1 MKLTWVLT
9 SNFSEGVPYA
19 IVNIMMV
26 AMFADLGLDAGTVT
40 LLTSLLSLPWAIKAL
55 WSPVVDTVGTKRSW
69 MLWMQAV
76 MAVVL
81 GLAAMSLGLQTWLVP
96 LVVCAALIAFASA
109 TYDISCDGYYML
121 ALDEKDQS
129 FLVGFRSFAYRLGM
143 LLVTGGLTA
152 LAGWWMSRDAALPA
166 PAFSAW
172 AKTLAVA
179 AALFAG
185 LCLLHNLLLPKVEQR
200 SVCSGSVAAST
211 PSSHS
216 LGTAMA
222 DTVRTFFLKPGLP
235 FMFLFLFTYRLGEA
249 FLSKTSILF
258 LKTPV
263 EEGGIGLGN
272 TDYGLLYGTVGILA
286 LVVGGILGGIAISSH
301 GKSRMEGIR
310 RWIIPMAIAL
320 NVPDLLYVWMSYA
333 QPQSLWVVGSCIAIE
348 QFGYGFGF
356 TAYTVY
362 LLECAQGPWKTAHY
376 AFLTALMAVGMMIPS
391 AVSGYCM
398 NALSFPRFFI
408 LTCLLT
414 VPGFLVSFWMVR
426 RRVDHDS

>member
-9 SNFSEGVPYA
+9 SNFSEGIPYA

-55 WSPVVDTVGTKRSW
+55 WSPVVDTIGTKRTW
-69 MLWMQAV
+69 MLSMQAA
-76 MAVVL
+76 MALLL
-81 GLAAMSLGLQTWLVP
+81 GLAALSLGLPFWIAP
-96 LVVCAALIAFASA
+96 LVACAALIAFASA

-121 ALDEKDQS
+121 ALDEKEQS

-152 LAGWWMSRDAALPA
+152 LAGWWMSQDAALPA

-179 AALFAG
+179 AALFAL
-185 LCLLHNLLLPKVEQR
+185 LCLLHNFLLPKVEHC
-200 SVCSGSVAAST
+200 SVCCDVIAASSST
-211 PSSHS
+211 PSAPSIGS
-216 LGTAMA
+216 AMA

-263 EEGGIGLGN
+263 QDGGIGLDN
-272 TDYGLLYGTVGILA
+272 AAYGLLYGTGGILA
-286 LVVGGILGGIAISSH
+286 LVIGGILGGIAISSH

-333 QPQSLWVVGSCIAIE
+333 QPQPLWVVGSCIAVE

-376 AFLTALMAVGMMIPS
+376 AFLTALMAVGMMVPS
-391 AVSGYCM
+391 AISGYCM

-414 VPGFLVSFWMVR
+414 VPGFIVSIWMTR
-426 RRVDHDS
+426 RRADY

>member
-40 LLTSLLSLPWAIKAL
+40 LLTSLLSLPWAVKAL
-55 WSPVVDTVGTKRSW
+55 WSPVVDTVGTKRNW

-81 GLAAMSLGLQTWLVP
+81 GLAALSLGLESWLVP
-96 LVVCAALIAFASA
+96 LVVCAALTAFASA

-121 ALDEKDQS
+121 ALDEHDQS

-152 LAGWWMSRDAALPA
+152 LAGWWMQSEGDVTDPA
-166 PAFSAW
+166 TAFSAW
-172 AKTLAVA
+172 SHTLFAA
-179 AALFAG
+179 AALFAV
-185 LCLLHNLLLPKVEQR
+185 LCLLHSFLLPVVESR
-200 SVCSGSVAAST
+200 TSLSET
-211 PSSHS
+211 SSPTV
-216 LGTAMA
+216 GNAMA
-222 DTVRTFFLKPGLP
+222 DTVRTFFSKPGLG

-258 LKTPV
+258 LKAPV
-263 EEGGIGLGN
+263 AQGGIGLDN
-272 TDYGLLYGTVGILA
+272 AQYGLLYGTIGILS
-286 LVVGGILGGIAISSH
+286 LVVGGILGGIAVSSG
-301 GKSRMEGIR
+301 GKSRMESLR

-320 NVPDLLYVWMSYA
+320 NVPDLLYIWMSYA
-333 QPQSLWVVGSCIAIE
+333 QPSSLWTVGTCVAIE

-356 TAYTVY
+356 TAYTIY

-391 AVSGYCM
+391 AISGYCM
-398 NALSFPRFFI
+398 NALSYPHFFL
-408 LTCLLT
+408 LTVLLT
-414 VPGFLVSFWMVR
+414 VPGFIVSFMLVR
-426 RRVDHDS
+426 RAKTRG